1 MSLSRIPRVEVGDP
15 ITAELFNALASRLE
29 RFANLSVS
37 GRSLRHWSSP
47 TGQSLARACPQVT
60 WARLSGDT
68 SPYSFVEVREGPGGD
83 WEELPHGDS
92 GTLLV
97 HEVNGKDGLDGS
109 VVPIRWTSAGD
120 WRFQW
125 VGYGPP
131 PPCETGRLCLSITN
145 NGCSPSGAV
154 HGAVVTWTN
163 ANGDVVGTCTTSGA
177 SPSACCIDLPAP
189 GTYTASV
196 KVPGLAPRTGS
207 VDALCGQDNTV
218 SVSFPASSLGTFCF
232 SLTNCGIGVAGVEV
246 TVSKPGEPDATAVTD
261 GSGNACV
268 SLGTGSGYSYS
279 ATYGDATASGPVTI
293 FGCNT
298 VSRSLSVITDYYF
311 RITSSSD
318 PRNNGCT
325 GTFTLYRGPNNTY
338 PAIFTQLISLS
349 LFDGSGYI
357 SPDYHQN
364 FSAIPDGTT
373 VLAELLFPSGPG
385 NVVFFLTCTGPGT
398 LDNYGNYTGILCP

>member
-15 ITAELFNALASRLE
+15 ITADLFNALASRLE

-47 TGQSLARACPQVT
+47 TGQSLARACPQLT

-163 ANGDVVGTCTTSGA
+163 ANGDVVGICTTSGA

-218 SVSFPASSLGTFCF
+218 SVNFPASSMGELCINCRYCQDDSGMHPQPGASVTISGTDFFTGTTNADGDLCISLGVGTYTLSVAYPSGFMKTTNFTMFGCISRNFNFAATSYACF
-232 SLTNCGIGVAGVEV
+232 RAFDGVPGCEV
-246 TVSKPGEPDATAVTD
+246 THYLYDPTGDLIASCGTTLD
-261 GSGNACV
+261 
-268 SLGTGSGYSYS
+268 GTGSGQCCVSFS
-279 ATYGDATASGPVTI
+279 DQDATSIGVYKFTTSGGSWSHNESPFQFECFTA
-293 FGCNT
+293 
-298 VSRSLSVITDYYF
+298 LAPWVIYLKD
-311 RITSSSD
+311 
-318 PRNNGCT
+318 
-325 GTFTLYRGPNNTY
+325 
-338 PAIFTQLISLS
+338 
-349 LFDGSGYI
+349 
-357 SPDYHQN
+357 
-364 FSAIPDGTT
+364 
-373 VLAELLFPSGPG
+373 AEGVPK
-385 NVVFFLTCTGPGT
+385 C
-398 LDNYGNYTGILCP
+398 